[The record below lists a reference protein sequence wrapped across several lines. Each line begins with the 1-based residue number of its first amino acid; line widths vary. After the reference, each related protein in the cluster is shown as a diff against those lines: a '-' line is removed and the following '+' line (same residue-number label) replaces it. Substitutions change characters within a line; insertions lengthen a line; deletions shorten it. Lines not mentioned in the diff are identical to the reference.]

1 MYWRQ
6 TFRMLTRIRAGL
18 IASIFRHTVALQETA
33 VKDSAAITLMGT
45 DVERIVQSL
54 RLVHELWASIPEV
67 AIGIWLLA
75 RQLGVASVVPLIIC
89 LASLLG
95 SGPIAA
101 RFGPAQRVWVERVER
116 RIAVTAS
123 MLSDMNAVKMLG
135 FSGVL
140 ESIISQL
147 RVVELK
153 ASETFRSLIIWQIL
167 VGMFSGA
174 GWEGDKTDK
183 EQGNAPQTLAPF
195 VTFTVYAII
204 AVVKKDEGLLGA
216 QAFAS
221 LSLISLVTMP
231 LILFSSALSTFT
243 QGVACFERV
252 EKYLLKQ
259 PASASSGPPSLPVLP
274 SADGALLLGQQKPS
288 QKTGSKH
295 SIVSFQ
301 DAVISWSTDAPE
313 PVLRDLTLTIPS
325 GLTAIVGPVA
335 SGKSTLLASILGE
348 TKTIRGSM
356 ATNTPSGTAFSGQTP
371 WIMNDTIRHNI
382 TGGVDFDQKWYDFSV
397 LSSGLQDDLDGMPAG
412 DCTKAGSNGTSL
424 SGGQRQRVALARA
437 VYSRLPVVVL
447 DDVLSGLDSKTARF
461 IIDRLF
467 ARDAYFRKAGISVVL
482 ATHNSK
488 IQPRW

>member
-1 MYWRQ
+1 
-6 TFRMLTRIRAGL
+6 
-18 IASIFRHTVALQETA
+18 
-33 VKDSAAITLMGT
+33 
-45 DVERIVQSL
+45 
-54 RLVHELWASIPEV
+54 
-67 AIGIWLLA
+67 
-75 RQLGVASVVPLIIC
+75 
-89 LASLLG
+89 
-95 SGPIAA
+95 
-101 RFGPAQRVWVERVER
+101 
-116 RIAVTAS
+116 
-123 MLSDMNAVKMLG
+123 
-135 FSGVL
+135 
-140 ESIISQL
+140 
-147 RVVELK
+147 
-153 ASETFRSLIIWQIL
+153 
-167 VGMFSGA
+167 
-174 GWEGDKTDK
+174 
-183 EQGNAPQTLAPF
+183 
-195 VTFTVYAII
+195 VTFAVYAII

-231 LILFSSALSTFT
+231 LILFSSALSLFT

-259 PASASSGPPSLPVLP
+259 PASTSSEPPSLPGLP
-274 SADGALLLGQQKPS
+274 SADDATPLGQLQPS
-288 QKTGSKH
+288 PETRSKR

-301 DAVISWSTDAPE
+301 DADISWSADASE

-348 TKTIRGSM
+348 TKMSRGSM
-356 ATNTPSGTAFSGQTP
+356 AIDAPSGIAFSAQTP

-382 TGGVDFDQKWYDFSV
+382 TGGVDLDQKWYDFSV
-397 LSSGLQDDLDGMPAG
+397 LSSGLQGDLGGMLAG
-412 DCTKAGSNGTSL
+412 DLTKAGSNGTSL

-482 ATHNSK
+482 ATHNRKFRPQRWCSDLLTDLGNVFPYMDTIVVLDSGKVADCGPYEDVRLRSASLIEQSAATLTVSDSVSDGSEGADDKTTSK
-488 IQPRW
+488 ASKVAVVEDDEIVAQRANLSRQNGSWSVYKYYSKSAGASTVILWAFFTLIGAVTANIIRKLKYNTYRAGRR